1 MESLSLKQLN
11 TALLTLEDILVS
23 IHHLQEWNKDV
34 VDFLELE
41 STEEGMQKLAADTM
55 LIEAICEGFKQI
67 DNRTDGKLLAL
78 RPEIPW
84 KQVKGMRDVIAHG
97 YFDIDTNYIADVIV
111 NDLKPLEDATM
122 FLISYLKEFLSTRS

>member
-1 MESLSLKQLN
+1 MKQLN